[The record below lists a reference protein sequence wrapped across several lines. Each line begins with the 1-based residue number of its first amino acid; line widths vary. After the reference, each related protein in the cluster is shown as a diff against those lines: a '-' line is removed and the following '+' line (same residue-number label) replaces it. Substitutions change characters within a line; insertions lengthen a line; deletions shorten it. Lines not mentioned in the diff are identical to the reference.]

1 MHNNII
7 IYYNSEVNKTMIK
20 VMKKLIFTTVITL
33 STLFSAQTFANTNPY
48 VLMQQTA
55 DKLFSDIKANQNKIN
70 KDPNYLRTIVRND
83 LMPYVH
89 VKYAGLKVLGKYL
102 KKADLQQRD
111 RFFNVFGQFI
121 EQSYAQVLTQ
131 YTNQKVE
138 IEAEKPLDNKLI
150 VGIRVNILANDDR
163 KPIELNF
170 KWRKNSRTGEWQA
183 YDMVAEGISMITT
196 KHNEWSGILRQKG
209 IDTLIANLEKSTQKP
224 ITLSK

>member
-1 MHNNII
+1 
-7 IYYNSEVNKTMIK
+7 MIK